1 MFEIL
6 ATPCRSF
13 ERIRNKKNQKIE
25 NYIERLNKF
34 WTLLIT
40 LSEKEISNEE
50 GVVKFKRTYIDKQKL
65 IDAGFKDKTIRRYF
79 LIFEEDGY
87 ITREYNT
94 HNNGTRDIGHSLFL
108 TLHPERITSSCTKEN
123 KEKSFLKNIA
133 NSKVSLVLNNIEGIS
148 L

>member
-13 ERIRNKKNQKIE
+13 KRIRNRKNQKVE

-40 LSEKEISNEE
+40 LSKKEISNEE
-50 GVVKFKRTYIDKQKL
+50 GVIKFKPTYFDKQKF
-65 IDAGFKDKTIRRYF
+65 IDAGFKDKTIRRYL

-94 HNNGTRDIGHSLFL
+94 HNNGSRNIGYSLFI
-108 TLHPERITSSCTKEN
+108 TLHPEPITPLCSKEK
-123 KEKSFLKNIA
+123 KEKSFFLWEIPT
-133 NSKVSLVLNNIEGIS
+133 IGITKIFW

>member
-6 ATPCRSF
+6 ATPSLSF
-13 ERIRNKKNQKIE
+13 ERIRNKRNQKIE
-25 NYIERLNKF
+25 SYIKRLNKF
-34 WTLLIT
+34 WTLLVN

-50 GVVKFKRTYIDKQKL
+50 GVVKFKSTYIDKQKL
-65 IDAGFKDKTIRRYF
+65 IDAGFKEKTIRRYF

-108 TLHPERITSSCTKEN
+108 TLHPKPITPLRSKEEN
-123 KEKSFLKNIA
+123 EKSFLENIV
-133 NSKVSLVLNNIEGIS
+133 NSKIALVLNNLERAS
-148 L
+148 